1 MGIMILSHDSP
12 MTGGESLR
20 YSSAQGEQRYKWGY
34 EAMEPVAVCNVVFT
48 CQDSVSALFLRTGEL
63 RDDAAHDM
71 RIRTRQCFADPEQE
85 IHLRWSQ
92 LHVAWL
98 VPVG

>member
-1 MGIMILSHDSP
+1 MP
-12 MTGGESLR
+12 MYPHRALLTRARLVNRVDRSGAPSSRRFTGR
-20 YSSAQGEQRYKWGY
+20 YSAWEGL
-34 EAMEPVAVCNVVFT
+34 CNLVFT
-48 CQDSVSALFLRTGEL
+48 YQGSVSVLFLRTGEL

>member
-1 MGIMILSHDSP
+1 MP
-12 MTGGESLR
+12 MYPYRALLTRARLVNRVDRSGAPSSRRFTGR
-20 YSSAQGEQRYKWGY
+20 YSAWEGF
-34 EAMEPVAVCNVVFT
+34 CNVVFT